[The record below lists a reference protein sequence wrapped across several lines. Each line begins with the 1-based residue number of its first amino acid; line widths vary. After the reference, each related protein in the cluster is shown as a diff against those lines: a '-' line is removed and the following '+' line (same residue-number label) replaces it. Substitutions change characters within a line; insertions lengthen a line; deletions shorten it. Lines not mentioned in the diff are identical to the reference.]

1 MIFYEIGFCL
11 IVSSF
16 VKYLCFFQLPNFN
29 QKKDDFIDRME
40 RNGMGPWNA
49 KENGN
54 GSFPNPGG
62 DSLTQNLRNQ
72 LNKSG
77 KFNLNRN

>member
-1 MIFYEIGFCL
+1 
-11 IVSSF
+11 
-16 VKYLCFFQLPNFN
+16 
-29 QKKDDFIDRME
+29 
-40 RNGMGPWNA
+40 MGPWSA

-77 KFNLNRN
+77 QLSVYVQYNYNINNMNMTI

>member
-1 MIFYEIGFCL
+1 
-11 IVSSF
+11 
-16 VKYLCFFQLPNFN
+16 
-29 QKKDDFIDRME
+29 
-40 RNGMGPWNA
+40 MGPWNV

-77 KFNLNRN
+77 KRIVNLYQPHFNFNKQ

>member
-1 MIFYEIGFCL
+1 
-11 IVSSF
+11 
-16 VKYLCFFQLPNFN
+16 
-29 QKKDDFIDRME
+29 
-40 RNGMGPWNA
+40 MGPWSA

-77 KFNLNRN
+77 SFNVNLSNYYNISMKQF

>member
-1 MIFYEIGFCL
+1 
-11 IVSSF
+11 
-16 VKYLCFFQLPNFN
+16 
-29 QKKDDFIDRME
+29 
-40 RNGMGPWNA
+40 MGPWNA
-49 KENGN
+49 KENGS

-77 KFNLNRN
+77 QLSVYLQYNYNINVLIRPNMNKTI